1 MGSLKQ
7 VEAAVVEIRSCISQ
21 KNPLTSLRTSC
32 LTMRRGGGGRE
43 EAEQGKVQQ
52 HHLLVHRELHLNTLP
67 EQVNTH
73 LALRLNVQGS
83 KQRGFDHKAAYSIMY
98 PWVASARYYAD

>member
-1 MGSLKQ
+1 MELHKSK
-7 VEAAVVEIRSCISQ
+7 ESADISEDQ
-21 KNPLTSLRTSC
+21 LSNYEK
-32 LTMRRGGGGRE
+32 RRGGRE

-73 LALRLNVQGS
+73 LALRRNKI
-83 KQRGFDHKAAYSIMY
+83 KQQILTIKESGRL
-98 PWVASARYYAD
+98 